1 MPSSPQRAPRALWW
15 WWWQS
20 ACSSN
25 YGIWNQPRA
34 KSEQTCSS
42 SELHICEDDNREKS
56 LAPISGVSGSPV
68 SVRTGLLCIMFS
80 EPSDIPHLLHS
91 QLALRQSHSPSCKSP
106 TAPSNLYGCHVC
118 RVSCIRKTHLWPVV
132 FMIQLDT
139 RRYRKE
145 GVGREMSTKIQL
157 SRRSRALYLHWLQL
171 AMVTE
176 STSSMSGCHKEYSS
190 TFQKEEEYSSTF
202 QKEVFFV
209 NVAGFFN
216 SIPSLQTAISP
227 KSMLSSS
234 VQL

>member
-1 MPSSPQRAPRALWW
+1 M
-15 WWWQS
+15 
-20 ACSSN
+20 
-25 YGIWNQPRA
+25 
-34 KSEQTCSS
+34 
-42 SELHICEDDNREKS
+42 
-56 LAPISGVSGSPV
+56 
-68 SVRTGLLCIMFS
+68 LCIMFS

-132 FMIQLDT
+132 FMIQLDP

-190 TFQKEEEYSSTF
+190 TFQKE
-202 QKEVFFV
+202 VFFV